1 MDKNIGRRGDMGLY
15 IHIPFC
21 HNKCIYCDFPAYPH
35 LDAYHQSYVEALIG
49 EISKRAD
56 GSSVSTI
63 YFGGGTPSILPIDA
77 INAIMKAIYKGF
89 KVQEDAEIT
98 LESNPGD
105 YGRDQLK
112 TLCALGFNRISFGL
126 QTFDNRALTFLG
138 RSHTAKE
145 AIDNVCLAA
154 AVGFEGLNLDLI
166 YGLPGQTKKDVR
178 HNIEVAASLPIN
190 HVSMYGL
197 QLEKGTRL
205 SYLVDQGSIRL
216 PDLDQVDAMY
226 DTMVEGLSA
235 KGFERYEISNFAR
248 QGHYSHHNLRYWF
261 YDEYLGFGAGASSF
275 YRGQR
280 ITNTA
285 SVVNYCK
292 ALSNGLAPA
301 QSVETIDQNRGQEDF
316 CFLGLRTAWGIQ
328 AKSFRDLFGTSVED
342 QFGSVIE
349 ELCGQGLLQVVPGGY
364 ALTALGA
371 KHGNYVFEQ
380 FIRD

>member
-21 HNKCIYCDFPAYPH
+21 HTKCIYCDFPAYPH
-35 LDAYHQSYVEALIG
+35 LYAYYQSYVEALIG
-49 EISKRAD
+49 EISRRAD

-89 KVQEDAEIT
+89 QVQKEAEIT

-112 TLCALGFNRISFGL
+112 ALCALGFNRISFGL

-138 RSHTAKE
+138 RSHTVKE

-166 YGLPGQTKKDVR
+166 YGLPGQIKKDVR

-205 SYLVDQGSIRL
+205 SYLVDQGSISL

-235 KGFERYEISNFAR
+235 KGFERYST
-248 QGHYSHHNLRYWF
+248 
-261 YDEYLGFGAGASSF
+261 GA
-275 YRGQR
+275 
-280 ITNTA
+280 
-285 SVVNYCK
+285 
-292 ALSNGLAPA
+292 L
-301 QSVETIDQNRGQEDF
+301 
-316 CFLGLRTAWGIQ
+316 
-328 AKSFRDLFGTSVED
+328 
-342 QFGSVIE
+342 
-349 ELCGQGLLQVVPGGY
+349 
-364 ALTALGA
+364 
-371 KHGNYVFEQ
+371 
-380 FIRD
+380 